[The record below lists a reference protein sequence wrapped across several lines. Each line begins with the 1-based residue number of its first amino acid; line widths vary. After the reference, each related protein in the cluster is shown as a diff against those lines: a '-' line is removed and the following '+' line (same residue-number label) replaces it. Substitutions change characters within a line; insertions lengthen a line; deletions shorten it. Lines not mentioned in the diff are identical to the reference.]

1 VSTDDSHESRAA
13 KLRRAI
19 AARQAAMARDAADSE
34 FGDQPVTVTVGGG
47 SPEREAV
54 SWSMRV
60 ASEWAGRAI
69 VVALAGYLVIRI
81 IERLFLLSSA
91 IVLALFLS
99 AVLQPLVARLRAMG
113 VQRSLA
119 AGLVLVAGIIVF
131 GLVGW
136 FVGYQISSH
145 ASTLGDQIIQFI
157 NQTSDWLKTG
167 PLHLH
172 QADLDNA
179 IANLQKVIRE
189 HQGQLLSGALQ
200 TAQTVLEFIG
210 GLLLA
215 LLTTFFLL
223 RDGEEIWSWVTR
235 LFPKPAQR
243 PVHAA
248 GRNGWRTLGGYVRGL
263 VTIAVIHAVTIT
275 IVLVILRVPLAP
287 ALGVLIFLGSF
298 IPLLGLT
305 ISGAIC
311 VAITLL
317 EHGLA
322 AAVVVAIVIIVLLQ
336 VEGHLLQPLIMSR
349 AVEIHPLAVA
359 LSVTAGT
366 ILGGIGGALVA
377 VPFVAF
383 TNSFVKSL
391 KAPQAAVGHPEF
403 EGAPTADEVPDD
415 TGESTASGEPLGR

>member
-1 VSTDDSHESRAA
+1 MREVRVSTDDS
-13 KLRRAI
+13 
-19 AARQAAMARDAADSE
+19 
-34 FGDQPVTVTVGGG
+34 

-60 ASEWAGRAI
+60 ASEWAGRSI
-69 VVALAGYLVIRI
+69 VVAIAGYLVIRI
-81 IERLFLLSSA
+81 IERLFLLTA
-91 IVLALFLS
+91 AVVLALFLS
-99 AVLQPLVARLRAMG
+99 AVLHPLVARLRAMG

-119 AGLVLVAGIIVF
+119 AALVLVAGIVVL

-145 ASTLGDQIIQFI
+145 ASTLGDQIIQVS
-157 NQTSDWLKTG
+157 NKTSNWLKTG

-179 IANLQKVIRE
+179 IANLQKLIRDN
-189 HQGQLLSGALQ
+189 QGRLLSGALQ
-200 TAQTVLEFIG
+200 TAQTVLEVLG

-235 LFPKPAQR
+235 LFPKGAQR
-243 PVHAA
+243 RVHAA

-317 EHGLA
+317 EHGPA
-322 AAVVVAIVIIVLLQ
+322 AAIVVAIVIIVLLQ

-349 AVEIHPLAVA
+349 AVEVHPLAVA

-366 ILGGIGGALVA
+366 ILGGIPGALVA
-377 VPFVAF
+377 VPLAAF

-391 KAPQAAVGHPEF
+391 KAPLSAAERAGTAGVPNPDEHLADARE
-403 EGAPTADEVPDD
+403 PTAEAAQ
-415 TGESTASGEPLGR
+415 SEP

>member
-1 VSTDDSHESRAA
+1 
-13 KLRRAI
+13 
-19 AARQAAMARDAADSE
+19 MARGTTEAE
-34 FGDQPVTVTVGGG
+34 LGEQPVTVTTAGA

-60 ASEWAGRAI
+60 ASEWAARAI
-69 VVALAGYLVIRI
+69 VVAVAGYLVIRI
-81 IERLFLLSSA
+81 IERVFLLSSA

-99 AVLQPLVARLRAMG
+99 AVLQPLVVRLRALG
-113 VQRSLA
+113 VPRSLA
-119 AGLVLVAGIIVF
+119 AALVLIAGVVVF

-145 ASTLGDQIIQFI
+145 ASTLGDQIIQVS

-179 IANLQKVIRE
+179 VANLQNVIRE

-223 RDGEEIWSWVTR
+223 RDGEEIWTWVTQ

-243 PVHAA
+243 RVHAA

-263 VTIAVIHAVTIT
+263 VIIAVIHAVTIT

-322 AAVVVAIVIIVLLQ
+322 AAIVVAIVIIVLLQ

-349 AVEIHPLAVA
+349 AVDVHPLAVA

-377 VPFVAF
+377 VPLAAF

-391 KAPQAAVGHPEF
+391 KAPLAAVEHADF
-403 EGAPTADEVPDD
+403 EGVPAADEEPADA
-415 TGESTASGEPLGR
+415 GESTANSEPLEP